1 MVYFQL
7 EHVVGYRDLVPHTDP
22 GPSANC
28 LLNSLGVHRLRESRK
43 AGISVMFKL
52 HLVWPPAEF
61 SVGFIVTVAWMSL
74 LGYGVYKL
82 SLTF

>member
-1 MVYFQL
+1 
-7 EHVVGYRDLVPHTDP
+7 
-22 GPSANC
+22 
-28 LLNSLGVHRLRESRK
+28 
-43 AGISVMFKL
+43 MFKL

-61 SVGFIVTVAWMSL
+61 AVGLIVTVAWTSL

>member
-1 MVYFQL
+1 
-7 EHVVGYRDLVPHTDP
+7 
-22 GPSANC
+22 
-28 LLNSLGVHRLRESRK
+28 
-43 AGISVMFKL
+43 MFKL

-61 SVGFIVTVAWMSL
+61 SVGFIVTVVWMSL